1 MVTQSETPL
10 PHFLF
15 VLIFRQ
21 TPSVT
26 VSSKFSE
33 PHNRPGTL
41 LSPSPRSHAHQL
53 FVEMSA
59 RDAGSHPKQQPSPL
73 WSGALRSSMAARSV
87 YSSSVS
93 SLPTPSPKSPPDY
106 PDLYGKRRE
115 IARIQKLEGEIG
127 FLEDE
132 LKSIQSLQPVSISCK
147 EISDFVTANS
157 DPLMPT
163 YRTKHRRYRIWKW
176 LCGLPCFNLSWLCC
190 CSCTGCSVYLE
201 MSRSSDCKPCK
212 FPSCL
217 SCCSMPKSAANA
229 NATANAAVSA
239 LFQNVP
245 RYLLVA
251 SAQSPV
257 ATPALYAVAFSSA
270 TLFHIVYLDLLHDD
284 EYLNQCTL

>member
-1 MVTQSETPL
+1 
-10 PHFLF
+10 
-15 VLIFRQ
+15 
-21 TPSVT
+21 
-26 VSSKFSE
+26 
-33 PHNRPGTL
+33 
-41 LSPSPRSHAHQL
+41 
-53 FVEMSA
+53 MSA
-59 RDAGSHPKQQPSPL
+59 RDADSHPKQQPSPL

-163 YRTKHRRYRIWKW
+163 
-176 LCGLPCFNLSWLCC
+176 GLPCFNLSWLCC

-212 FPSCL
+212 FPS
-217 SCCSMPKSAANA
+217 SAANA